1 MCGTVTAPF
10 PAYPVLRR
18 AITREWENN
27 MTDRELRVVADGFTF
42 CEGPRWYNGELWFV
56 DFYTRTVNK
65 VSANGAVQRICTVEA
80 QPSGLGWLPDG
91 RMLVVSM
98 KDHRVLRREEDGSLV
113 EHADISDHCSGY
125 ANDMV
130 VAPNGNAY
138 VGNFGFDLMG
148 GADHEFTTVA
158 LVRPD
163 GTSQVVADG
172 LAFPNGM
179 VITPEEKSL
188 VVNELFGNRV
198 SAFDIAEDGTL
209 GPRRNFASYGDL
221 GDESNWEKRV
231 ERATIVPDG
240 LALDA
245 EGAVWI
251 ADCVNQR
258 AARIAEGGEIL
269 DEVSTAPNGVF
280 AVALGGEDGRTLF
293 LCLAPD
299 FDEAKRSAAREGYI
313 ASTRV
318 DVPHAGTP

>member
-1 MCGTVTAPF
+1 MS
-10 PAYPVLRR
+10 
-18 AITREWENN
+18 
-27 MTDRELRVVADGFTF
+27 DRELRTVAEGFTYT
-42 CEGPRWYNGELWFV
+42 EGPRWHDGEFWFV
-56 DFYTRTVNK
+56 DFYTQSVNK
-65 VSANGAVQRICTVEA
+65 VSRETGKVEEICKVDP

-98 KDHRVLRREEDGSLV
+98 KDRRVLRMEADGQLV
-113 EHADISDHCSGY
+113 EHADISEHCGGY

-138 VGNFGFDLMG
+138 IGEFGFDLMG
-148 GADHEFTTVA
+148 GEDHEFANVI

-163 GTSQVVADG
+163 GTTQVVAPN
-172 LAFPNGM
+172 LSFPNGM
-179 VITPEEKSL
+179 VITPDEKTL
-188 VVNELFGNRV
+188 IVNELFGNRV
-198 SAFDIAEDGTL
+198 SAFDILEDGTL
-209 GPRRNFASYGDL
+209 GPRRDFAAYGEI
-221 GDESNWEKRV
+221 GDEKSV
-231 ERATIVPDG
+231 ETRIANSTIVPDG

-280 AVALGGEDGRTLF
+280 AVGLGGDDGKTLY
-293 LCLAPD
+293 LCIAPD
-299 FDEAKRSAAREGYI
+299 FDEAKRSAAREAYV
-313 ASTRV
+313 ATVQV